1 MANDNLRS
9 GPLGATAQASKLGY
23 RIVKLSAGAHA
34 TAATAVVLGK
44 AAAASGVMGIVK
56 ATADNFGWLF
66 PTCHAELMG
75 GEWVIESLQVV
86 FTDSAVTT
94 NVTFDVGIYAQNP
107 ATGALKVVDANALVE
122 AKVIT
127 HGAAS
132 TVGTIVPVALD
143 GAGANAEYYNT
154 AAGNKVTTTIGEGVG
169 TFADDNTAIT
179 GHNQFLY
186 LTNTTST
193 GAGTYIVYAVCK
205 PVGGAEFKK

>member
-1 MANDNLRS
+1 
-9 GPLGATAQASKLGY
+9 
-23 RIVKLSAGAHA
+23 
-34 TAATAVVLGK
+34 
-44 AAAASGVMGIVK
+44 MGIVK
-56 ATADNFGWLF
+56 QPANTYGWLF
-66 PTCHAELMG
+66 PTVDKDLMG
-75 GEWVIESLQVV
+75 GEWLIESLQVV

-132 TVGTIVPVALD
+132 TVGTIVPVDLD
-143 GAGANAEYYNT
+143 GKGADVLSYNT
-154 AAGNKVTTTIGEGVG
+154 AAGNKVTCTIGEGVG
-169 TFADDNTAIT
+169 TFADDDTAVT

-186 LTNTTST
+186 LTNTASS

-205 PVGGAEFKK
+205 PVGGAAFKK